1 MMRTL
6 LLAASVAALLA
17 WPGAA
22 GAAERAFGWVTHFDE
37 SGNLMLHGD
46 SNIYVVPD
54 TIDTEDV
61 AEGRVAHLSYD
72 LINGQL
78 IVSELEITGTGAGDS
93 DS

>member
-1 MMRTL
+1 MRTF
-6 LLAASVAALLA
+6 LLAASAAALLA
-17 WPGAA
+17 LPGTA
-22 GAAERAFGWVTHFDE
+22 GAAETAFGWVTHFDE
-37 SGNLMLHGD
+37 AGNLMLLGD
-46 SNIYVVPD
+46 ANIYVVPE

-61 AEGRVAHLSYD
+61 ADGRVAHLTYD